1 MMAGE
6 VAETGSRHPRWQMLI
21 GNTAILQQ
29 DGFRGLWLGRLLSH
43 AGMNAVLYT
52 LLVLAVGG
60 TGTAASV
67 KSALFITAYILPTA
81 ALGTVSGVLVDRL
94 PKHLVLS
101 AMNIGRLGLMLILLV
116 SDTGLWTIYGVALLL
131 AITTQFA
138 SPAEA
143 AAVPQL
149 VRPEQFTMANS
160 VNNLGGLLAQ
170 VVGFAVL
177 PPLFL
182 NTVGP
187 RPLFFV
193 AAVLFGAAA
202 AVFLGI
208 RSLGGR
214 EVDLDQTIDAVR
226 EVRKQFAQ
234 AWEVLSRDF
243 RAYMSVII
251 VVLASTTALVAVALM
266 PRFAEEVLDI
276 PVRNAVFVFLPA
288 GIGVLAGLRLVQWL
302 ERRIEKWWLVG
313 AGFGLLAASFIC
325 LALTTTFA
333 AMLDG
338 LIPFGETSARIVVT
352 AIISTVAAFS
362 FSVVGV
368 TSRSLVN
375 ERMPP
380 EIQGRIFAAQVV
392 LTNLASIPPILL
404 AGLLA
409 ALFGVGPVLFLFVIV
424 LVSVAGWT
432 LARAAA
438 RPALRLDVDDY

>member
-6 VAETGSRHPRWQMLI
+6 VAETGPRRPRWQMLI
-21 GNTAILQQ
+21 GGTAILQQ

-43 AGMNAVLYT
+43 TGMNVVLYT

-94 PKHLVLS
+94 PKHLVLT

-187 RPLFFV
+187 RPLFFI

-333 AMLDG
+333 AMLEG
-338 LIPFGETSARIVVT
+338 MIPFGETSARIVVT

-424 LVSVAGWT
+424 LVGVAGWT

-438 RPALRLDVDDY
+438 RPTLRLDVDEY

>member
-6 VAETGSRHPRWQMLI
+6 VAEKGPRRPRWQMLI
-21 GNTAILQQ
+21 GGTAILQQ

-43 AGMNAVLYT
+43 TGMNVVLFT
-52 LLVLAVGG
+52 LLVLAVQG

-81 ALGTVSGVLVDRL
+81 ALGTISGVLVDRL
-94 PKHLVLS
+94 PKNLVLS
-101 AMNIGRLGLMLILLV
+101 AMNIGRLGLMLLLLV

-149 VRPEQFTMANS
+149 VRSDQFTMANS

-170 VVGFAVL
+170 VVGFALL

-182 NTVGP
+182 NTVGA
-187 RPLFFV
+187 RPLFFI

-208 RSLGGR
+208 RSLGSR

-333 AMLDG
+333 SMLEG
-338 LIPFGETSARIVVT
+338 TIPFGETSARIVVT
-352 AIISTVAAFS
+352 VIISTVAAFS

-368 TSRSLVN
+368 ASRSLVN
-375 ERMPP
+375 ERMPVD
-380 EIQGRIFAAQVV
+380 IQGRIFAAQVV

-409 ALFGVGPVLFLFVIV
+409 GLFGVGPVLFLFVIV
-424 LVSVAGWT
+424 LVGVAGWT

-438 RPALRLDVDDY
+438 RPAVRSDVDGY

>member
-6 VAETGSRHPRWQMLI
+6 VAEKGPRRPRWQMLI
-21 GNTAILQQ
+21 GGTAILQQ

-43 AGMNAVLYT
+43 TGMNVVLFT
-52 LLVLAVGG
+52 LLVLAVQG

-81 ALGTVSGVLVDRL
+81 ALGTISGVLVDRL
-94 PKHLVLS
+94 PKHLVLTV
-101 AMNIGRLGLMLILLV
+101 MNIGRLGLMLLLLV

-149 VRPEQFTMANS
+149 VRSDQFTMANS

-170 VVGFAVL
+170 VVGFALL

-182 NTVGP
+182 NTVGA
-187 RPLFFV
+187 RPLFFI

-208 RSLGGR
+208 RSLGSR

-333 AMLDG
+333 SMLEG
-338 LIPFGETSARIVVT
+338 TIPFGETSARIVVT
-352 AIISTVAAFS
+352 VIISTVAAFS

-368 TSRSLVN
+368 ASRSLVN
-375 ERMPP
+375 ERMPVD
-380 EIQGRIFAAQVV
+380 IQGRIFAAQVV

-409 ALFGVGPVLFLFVIV
+409 GLFGVGPVLFLFVIV
-424 LVSVAGWT
+424 LVGVAGWT

-438 RPALRLDVDDY
+438 RPAVRSDVDGY

>member
-1 MMAGE
+1 MAGE
-6 VAETGSRHPRWQMLI
+6 VAETGPRRPRWQMLI
-21 GNTAILQQ
+21 GGTAILQQ

-43 AGMNAVLYT
+43 TGMNVVLYT

-94 PKHLVLS
+94 PKNLVLS
-101 AMNIGRLGLMLILLV
+101 VMNIGRLGLMLLLLV

-138 SPAEA
+138 SPAES

-149 VRPEQFTMANS
+149 VRREQFTMANS

-182 NTVGP
+182 NTVGA
-187 RPLFFV
+187 RPLFFI

-208 RSLGGR
+208 KSLGSR

-234 AWEVLSRDF
+234 AWDVLSRDF

-333 AMLDG
+333 AMLEG
-338 LIPFGETSARIVVT
+338 MIPFGETSARIVVT

-368 TSRSLVN
+368 ASRSLVN
-375 ERMPP
+375 ERMPV

-404 AGLLA
+404 AGLLS
-409 ALFGVGPVLFLFVIV
+409 ALFGVGPVLFLFVVV
-424 LVSVAGWT
+424 LVGVAGWT

-438 RPALRLDVDDY
+438 RPALRLDVDEY